1 MSPNPNKTADLIL
14 FTQEIIDGKLRFFL
28 CSECK
33 AAQVIRT
40 SDSQVDLYKIF
51 EALKN
56 NAKNNGSNLFTLL
69 FWGEQGNRY
78 VSGKRSIK
86 IFFRVA

>member
-1 MSPNPNKTADLIL
+1 MPPNP
-14 FTQEIIDGKLRFFL
+14 QKLRIWSYLLKKSLMENFNFL

-33 AAQVIRT
+33 AAHVIHT

-51 EALKN
+51 VALKN

-78 VSGKRSIK
+78 ASGKRSRK